1 MSNGGIIAI
10 VDAMTITEFIKTDIK
25 AALQAQGKLPYKL
38 TLGAMSQHYRVSLT
52 PVRHAIDELVE
63 EGVVRR
69 KENGRLELVPDALKG
84 HKIEVPAPAA
94 YEKNLEEQI
103 RKDVIARSLQQD
115 TEYLREQATAEKYG
129 AGRTVV
135 RQIFSRL
142 AGAGLIEHVPR
153 CGWRVR
159 AFSEQDMH
167 DYLDI
172 REMLEL
178 KALEL
183 ARGQFDEE
191 ELRQLLEA
199 NRPAQ
204 GSDKPR
210 LDFDLHDYWI
220 GRCDNRYIREFFARY
235 SPFYNALF
243 NYAVIDERVKKA
255 MAREHCDII
264 ERLLAQDWK
273 GARQALSHHIR
284 DQREAVSRMLDYL
297 NGNKMAS

>member
-1 MSNGGIIAI
+1 
-10 VDAMTITEFIKTDIK
+10 MTITEFIKSDVK
-25 AALQAQGKLPYKL
+25 AVLQAQGRLPYRL
-38 TLGAMSQHYRVSLT
+38 TLGAMSEHYKVSLT

-63 EGVVRR
+63 EGVIRR
-69 KENGRLELVPDALKG
+69 KDNGRLEAVPEALEGVVLESPKPDATESRLYDE
-84 HKIEVPAPAA
+84 IR
-94 YEKNLEEQI
+94 EE
-103 RKDVIARSLQQD
+103 VIARSLNQD
-115 TEYLREQATAEKYG
+115 SEYLREQATAEQYG

-159 AFSEQDMH
+159 PFSEQDMH

-183 ARGQFDEE
+183 ARGQFTDDE
-191 ELRQLLEA
+191 LNQLLKA
-199 NRPAQ
+199 N
-204 GSDKPR
+204 KPGKGAAKSE

-220 GRCDNRYIREFFARY
+220 ERCGNRYIVEFFKRY

-243 NYAVIDERVKKA
+243 NYAVIDEKVKRE
-255 MAREHCDII
+255 MAREHCEIV
-264 ERLLAQDWK
+264 ECLLARDWK
-273 GARQALSHHIR
+273 GARKALSSHIR
-284 DQREAVSRMLDYL
+284 EQREAVSRMIEYL
-297 NGNKMAS
+297 NAKETV

>member
-1 MSNGGIIAI
+1 
-10 VDAMTITEFIKTDIK
+10 MTITEFIKTDVK
-25 AALQAQGKLPYKL
+25 AALQVQGRLPYKL
-38 TLGAMSQHYRVSLT
+38 TLGAMSEHYKVSLT

-63 EGVVRR
+63 EGVIRR
-69 KENGRLELVPDALKG
+69 KENGRLEVVPDAVKG
-84 HKIEVPAPAA
+84 IKVETPAPAA

-178 KALEL
+178 KALDL
-183 ARGQFDEE
+183 ARRHFDED
-191 ELRQLLEA
+191 ELREMLQA
-199 NRPAQ
+199 NRPAR
-204 GSDKPR
+204 GSDRSR

-220 GRCDNRYIREFFARY
+220 ERCGNRYIREFFARY

-243 NYAVIDERVKKA
+243 NYAVIDEKVKRE
-255 MAREHCDII
+255 MAQEHCDIV
-264 ERLLAQDWK
+264 ECLLAQDWK

-284 DQREAVSRMLDYL
+284 EQREAVSRMIDYL
-297 NGNKMAS
+297 NSNKLAS

>member
-1 MSNGGIIAI
+1 
-10 VDAMTITEFIKTDIK
+10 MTITEFIKTDVK
-25 AALQAQGKLPYKL
+25 AELQANGRLPYKL
-38 TLGAMSQHYRVSLT
+38 TLGAMSEHYQVSLT
-52 PVRHAIDELVE
+52 PVRHAVEELVE
-63 EGVVRR
+63 EGVIRR

-84 HKIEVPAPAA
+84 RKVEAPVPAAQ
-94 YEKNLEEQI
+94 EDNLEELI

-115 TEYLREQATAEKYG
+115 MEYLREQATAEKYG

-178 KALEL
+178 KALDL
-183 ARGQFDEE
+183 ARPKFDEE
-191 ELRQLLEA
+191 ELRELLTA
-199 NRPAQ
+199 NRPAR
-204 GSDKPR
+204 GSRQSR

-220 GRCDNRYIREFFARY
+220 GRCGNRYIREFFARY

-243 NYAVIDERVKKA
+243 NYAVIDEKVKKE
-255 MAREHCDII
+255 MAREHCDIV
-264 ERLLAQDWK
+264 EHLLEEDWK
-273 GARQALSHHIR
+273 GARRALSHHIR
-284 DQREAVSRMLDYL
+284 EQREAVSRMVDYL
-297 NGNKMAS
+297 NSNRMAS

>member
-1 MSNGGIIAI
+1 
-10 VDAMTITEFIKTDIK
+10 MTITEFIKTDVK
-25 AALQAQGKLPYKL
+25 AALHARGQLPYRL
-38 TLGAMSQHYRVSLT
+38 TLGAMSDHYGVSLT
-52 PVRHAIDELVE
+52 PVRHAVDELVE
-63 EGVVRR
+63 EGVIRR
-69 KENGRLELVPDALKG
+69 KENGRLELVPNALKG
-84 HKIEVPAPAA
+84 QVVEAPQSGSP
-94 YEKNLEEQI
+94 ERKLHEQI
-103 RKDVIARSLQQD
+103 RQDVIARSLQQD

-178 KALEL
+178 KALDL
-183 ARGQFDEE
+183 ARDKFSEN
-191 ELRQLLEA
+191 ELRQLLKA
-199 NRPAQ
+199 NRP
-204 GSDKPR
+204 GHGKDRSL

-220 GRCDNRYIREFFARY
+220 ERCDNRYIREFFARY
-235 SPFYNALF
+235 SAFYNALF
-243 NYAVIDERVKKA
+243 NYAVIDEEVKRE
-255 MAREHCDII
+255 MAREHCEII
-264 ERLLAQDWK
+264 ERLLERDWK

-284 DQREAVSRMLDYL
+284 EQRSAVSRMINYL
-297 NGNKMAS
+297 KSEKKAS

>member
-1 MSNGGIIAI
+1 
-10 VDAMTITEFIKTDIK
+10 MTITEFIKSDVK
-25 AALQAQGKLPYKL
+25 AVLQAQGRLPYRL
-38 TLGAMSQHYRVSLT
+38 TLGAMSEHYKVSLT

-63 EGVVRR
+63 EGVIRR
-69 KENGRLELVPDALKG
+69 KENGRLEALPEALEGVELESPKPDATESKLYD
-84 HKIEVPAPAA
+84 E
-94 YEKNLEEQI
+94 I
-103 RKDVIARSLQQD
+103 RQEVIARSLNQD
-115 TEYLREQATAEKYG
+115 SEYLREQATAEQYG

-159 AFSEQDMH
+159 PFSEQDMH

-183 ARGQFDEE
+183 ARGHFTDDE
-191 ELRQLLEA
+191 LKQLLKA
-199 NRPAQ
+199 NRPGKGAAK
-204 GSDKPR
+204 SE

-220 GRCDNRYIREFFARY
+220 ERCGNRYIVEFFKRY

-243 NYAVIDERVKKA
+243 NYAVIDEKVKRE
-255 MAREHCDII
+255 MAREHCEIV
-264 ERLLAQDWK
+264 ECLLAKDWK
-273 GARQALSHHIR
+273 GARKALTSHIR
-284 DQREAVSRMLDYL
+284 EQREAVSRMIDYL
-297 NGNKMAS
+297 NAKDAV

>member
-1 MSNGGIIAI
+1 
-10 VDAMTITEFIKTDIK
+10 MTITEFIKTDVK

-38 TLGAMSQHYRVSLT
+38 TLGAMSEHYKVSLT
-52 PVRHAIDELVE
+52 PVRHAIDELVD
-63 EGVVRR
+63 EGVIRR
-69 KENGRLELVPDALKG
+69 KDNGRLELVPDALKG
-84 HKIEVPAPAA
+84 RKVETPAPAA

-178 KALEL
+178 KALDL
-183 ARGQFDEE
+183 ARKHFDED
-191 ELRQLLEA
+191 ELREMLKT
-199 NRPAQ
+199 NRPAR
-204 GSDKPR
+204 GSDQSR

-220 GRCDNRYIREFFARY
+220 ERCGNRYIREFFARY

-243 NYAVIDERVKKA
+243 NYAVIDEKVKRE
-255 MAREHCDII
+255 MAQEHCEII
-264 ERLLAQDWK
+264 ECLLERDWK
-273 GARQALSHHIR
+273 GARQALSNHIR
-284 DQREAVSRMLDYL
+284 DQREAVSRMIEYL
-297 NGNKMAS
+297 NCNKLAS

>member
-1 MSNGGIIAI
+1 
-10 VDAMTITEFIKTDIK
+10 MTITEFIKNDVK
-25 AALQAQGKLPYKL
+25 AALQSHGKLPYKL
-38 TLGAMSQHYRVSLT
+38 TLGAMSEHYEVSLT
-52 PVRHAIDELVE
+52 PVRHAVEELIE
-63 EGVVRR
+63 EGVIRR
-69 KENGRLELVPDALKG
+69 KENGRLELVPGALKG
-84 HKIEVPAPAA
+84 RKVQAPAPAA
-94 YEKNLEEQI
+94 QEQNLEELI

-115 TEYLREQATAEKYG
+115 TEYLREHATAERYG

-178 KALEL
+178 KALDL
-183 ARGQFDEE
+183 ARPHFKES
-191 ELRQLLEA
+191 ELRELLGE
-199 NRPAQ
+199 NRPAR
-204 GSDKPR
+204 GSQKSR

-220 GRCDNRYIREFFARY
+220 ERCGNRYIREFFARY

-243 NYAVIDERVKKA
+243 NYAVIDESVKKE
-255 MAREHCDII
+255 MAHEHCDII
-264 ERLLAQDWK
+264 ECLLAQDWK
-273 GARQALSHHIR
+273 GARKALSHHIR
-284 DQREAVSRMLDYL
+284 EQREAVSRMIDYL
-297 NGNKMAS
+297 NSNRMAS

>member
-1 MSNGGIIAI
+1 
-10 VDAMTITEFIKTDIK
+10 MTITEFIKSDVK
-25 AALQAQGKLPYKL
+25 AVLMAQGELPYKL
-38 TLGAMSQHYRVSLT
+38 TLGAMSEHYKVSLT
-52 PVRHAIDELVE
+52 PVRHAIDELVD
-63 EGVVRR
+63 EGVIRR
-69 KENGRLELVPDALKG
+69 KDNGRLELVPDALKG
-84 HKIEVPAPAA
+84 CEVQAPAPAA
-94 YEKNLEEQI
+94 YEQNLEEQV

-115 TEYLREQATAEKYG
+115 TEYLREQVTAEKYG

-183 ARGQFDEE
+183 ARSKFDED
-191 ELRQLLEA
+191 ELRELLRA
-199 NRPAQ
+199 NRPAR
-204 GSDKPR
+204 GSDRSR
-210 LDFDLHDYWI
+210 LDLDLHDYWI
-220 GRCDNRYIREFFARY
+220 ERCGNRYIREFFARY

-243 NYAVIDERVKKA
+243 NYAVIDEKVKKA
-255 MAREHCDII
+255 MASEHCEII
-264 ERLLAQDWK
+264 ERLLEKDWK

-284 DQREAVSRMLDYL
+284 EQREAVSRMIDYL
-297 NGNKMAS
+297 NSKRLAS